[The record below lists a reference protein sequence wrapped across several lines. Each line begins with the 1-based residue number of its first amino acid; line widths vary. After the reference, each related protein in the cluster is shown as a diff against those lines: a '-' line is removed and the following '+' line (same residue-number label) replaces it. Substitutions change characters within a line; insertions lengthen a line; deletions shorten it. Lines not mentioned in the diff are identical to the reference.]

1 MPGWNE
7 IMNDLKQKESP
18 LDSERH
24 KYLKNLSDL
33 TGRNVITYYSS
44 WLTKEGAPNL
54 DINDSDM
61 EGFMNAVKGLDCN
74 IGLDLILHTPGG
86 SPVAAESIV
95 TYLRS
100 KFNKEIRVIVP
111 HLAMSAGTMIACSAK
126 EIIMGRQSS
135 LGPIDPQ
142 FSGIPAYNIKS
153 EFLEAKSDLS
163 ENPQNVAYWSMI
175 FQKYPAAFLKSA
187 LDAID
192 LSDELLKNWLSTC
205 MFDDSNIDYSETI
218 EKIAKNLNEHNS
230 SKNHGRHFDIE
241 KCKNIGLKIIQLEND
256 AGLQDAVLSLHHL
269 YTITLGQTNTCKI
282 IENQNGLAYVSLI
295 NN

>member
-1 MPGWNE
+1 M
-7 IMNDLKQKESP
+7 
-18 LDSERH
+18 
-24 KYLKNLSDL
+24 
-33 TGRNVITYYSS
+33 
-44 WLTKEGAPNL
+44 
-54 DINDSDM
+54 
-61 EGFMNAVKGLDCN
+61 
-74 IGLDLILHTPGG
+74 
-86 SPVAAESIV
+86 
-95 TYLRS
+95 
-100 KFNKEIRVIVP
+100 
-111 HLAMSAGTMIACSAK
+111 
-126 EIIMGRQSS
+126 
-135 LGPIDPQ
+135 
-142 FSGIPAYNIKS
+142 
-153 EFLEAKSDLS
+153 EAKADLS